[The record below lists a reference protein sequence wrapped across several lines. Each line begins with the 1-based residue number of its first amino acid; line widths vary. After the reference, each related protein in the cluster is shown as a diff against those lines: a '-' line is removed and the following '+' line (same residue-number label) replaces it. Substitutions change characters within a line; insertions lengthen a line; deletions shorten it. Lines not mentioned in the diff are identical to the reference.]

1 MGPKAGLSELGGVL
15 LCDVAQWVAS
25 TLDIE
30 ATPDELP
37 DILGVLFES
46 LSLSLIFARTSAV
59 QVVVTLYLA
68 SQICFM
74 KCPPALYCNLCADL
88 TFGSPRDHVSR
99 VVSVVIALSQS
110 LARCSVSWPT

>member
-59 QVVVTLYLA
+59 Q
-68 SQICFM
+68 
-74 KCPPALYCNLCADL
+74 
-88 TFGSPRDHVSR
+88 
-99 VVSVVIALSQS
+99 LS
-110 LARCSVSWPT
+110 